1 MNTLTSN
8 SLKIINDI
16 NNKKNDI
23 IKLSN
28 NNFFNKLKSNFIK
41 IYKKYDNNIK
51 NIEINKIKN
60 ELNENSYFVGESI
73 RKKIKKLKNGYL
85 VKINNIE
92 ISFFSN
98 KSLSIVRKIL
108 LKKIKIVSSL
118 KKLFNRENAT
128 QQITIYD
135 INEKKKL
142 PNKNNLTIGPCHCNS
157 GYCNVIPSENKNGS
171 IVLYRNEELIK
182 VLIHESIHGN
192 FIDYSIITNQYKSNM
207 DKKICTNYNIL
218 LNESF
223 TETLACL
230 INIILVNYYT
240 KINIDTIFKNEVKH
254 MINIFVKIINHY
266 DINKMDDIIVKN
278 GCKKYFKQSTNVF
291 SYYILKT
298 LNYIYINHFLKIM
311 KKNCNNYYAIN
322 NNSFNEE
329 YINFVFNKINNL
341 DKYIYKRK
349 IKNKSLRL
357 SLYELKI

>member
-16 NNKKNDI
+16 NKNKIDIKKISKN
-23 IKLSN
+23 K
-28 NNFFNKLKSNFIK
+28 FFNKLKSKFIK
-41 IYKKYDNNIK
+41 IYKNYDKNIK
-51 NIEINKIKN
+51 NIEIIKIKN
-60 ELNENSYFVGESI
+60 IANENSYFVGELI
-73 RKKIKKLKNGYL
+73 KKKIKKLNNGYFI
-85 VKINNIE
+85 KSNNIE
-92 ISFFSN
+92 ISFFSK
-98 KSLSIVRKIL
+98 KSLNKVKQIL

-118 KKLFNRENAT
+118 KKLFNRENAI
-128 QQITIYD
+128 QKITIYD
-135 INEKKKL
+135 INEKKIL
-142 PNKNNLTIGPCHCNS
+142 PNKNNITIGPCHCNS
-157 GYCNVIPSENKNGS
+157 GYCNVIHNEYVNGS

-192 FIDYSIITNQYKSNM
+192 FIDYNIIVNQYKSNM

-223 TETLACL
+223 TETFACL
-230 INIILVNYYT
+230 INMILVNYYT
-240 KINIDTIFKNEVKH
+240 KISIDTIFKNEVKH

-266 DINKMDDIIVKN
+266 DINKIDDIIVKN

-298 LNYIYINHFLKIM
+298 LNYIYINDFLKIM
-311 KKNCNNYYAIN
+311 EKNTNNYYSVN
-322 NNSFNEE
+322 NNLFNKE
-329 YINFVFNKINNL
+329 YIDFVFNKINNL
-341 DKYIYKRK
+341 DKYIYKTK